1 MRLLRRLGDAARQPA
16 EVLYTATDVCFPLEV
31 PRYYCQKVGSTGGYA
46 PKSFVVDC
54 FPASPLASR
63 DMIKASSGQPARW
76 IDIQLLQFFDG
87 LVFRTRQA
95 VWQSLAKV
103 LHEQGRKQ
111 LRRAVHVAAL

>member
-54 FPASPLASR
+54 FPATPLASR
-63 DMIKASSGQPARW
+63 DMIKASSGQPA
-76 IDIQLLQFFDG
+76 F
-87 LVFRTRQA
+87 
-95 VWQSLAKV
+95 
-103 LHEQGRKQ
+103 
-111 LRRAVHVAAL
+111 